1 MYKDRQFCRIYQI
14 ESMNKV
20 ILTNNFGLSRIVHG
34 QMRMGDWKM
43 SVRELSFFLEEL
55 VELGVTSFDHA
66 DIYGNYSCEAML
78 GEVLTQNQTLRNKIE
93 IITKCGIKLVSNKFP
108 DRKIKYYDYSYEHI
122 ITSANNSLKNFRT
135 DHIDLFLL
143 HRPAP
148 FFDPEAAAKAM
159 SQLKKEGKVLHFGVS
174 NFTPGQYEMLSK
186 FTEEK
191 LVTNQVEISPYH
203 LEHFENGNIDF
214 FLKENIK
221 PMAWSPLAAGKLLN
235 PHDDKGPRIL
245 RAISQVAEELNVSPV
260 DKVIYA
266 WLLNHPAII
275 LPVVGTGKIDRIK
288 SAVDALEINMTLEQ
302 WYKIYIA
309 VLGKELP

>member
-1 MYKDRQFCRIYQI
+1 MK
-14 ESMNKV
+14 KV
-20 ILTNNFGLSRIVHG
+20 NLSDNFGLSRIVHG

-43 SVRELSFFLEEL
+43 STRELSLFLEEL
-55 VELGVTSFDHA
+55 VAMGVTSFDHA
-66 DIYGNYSCEAML
+66 DIYGNYSCETML
-78 GEVLTQNQTLRNKIE
+78 GEVLSQNKDLRNKIE
-93 IITKCGIKLVSNKFP
+93 IVTKCGIKLVSDKFP
-108 DRKIKYYDYSYEHI
+108 ERKIKYYEYSYEHI
-122 ITSANNSLKNFRT
+122 ITSVNYSLKNLRT
-135 DHIDLFLL
+135 DHIDLLLL

-148 FFDPEAAAKAM
+148 FFNPEDAAKAF
-159 SQLKKEGKVLHFGVS
+159 SILKKDGKVLHFGVS
-174 NFTPGQYEMLSK
+174 NFTPGQYEMLKK

-191 LVTNQVEISPYH
+191 LVTNQVEISPYC

-245 RAISQVAEELNVSPV
+245 RAIMQVAEELNVAPV
-260 DKVIYA
+260 DKVVYA
-266 WLLNHPAII
+266 WLLKHPVTIM
-275 LPVVGTGKIDRIK
+275 PVVGTGKIDRIK
-288 SAVDALEINMTLEQ
+288 SAVNALEIDMTLEQ

>member
-1 MYKDRQFCRIYQI
+1 MSDKD
-14 ESMNKV
+14 
-20 ILTNNFGLSRIVHG
+20 LSIF
-34 QMRMGDWKM
+34 MD
-43 SVRELSFFLEEL
+43 EL
-55 VELGVTSFDHA
+55 VELGITSFDHA
-66 DIYGNYSCEAML
+66 DIYGNYSCEAKL
-78 GEVLTQNQTLRNKIE
+78 GDILTLNKGLRNKIE
-93 IITKCGIKLVSNKFP
+93 IITKCGIKLVSDKFP

-122 ITSANNSLKNFRT
+122 ITSANSSLKNFRT

-148 FFDPEAAAKAM
+148 FFDPAVAAKAI
-159 SQLKKEGKVLHFGVS
+159 SVLKKEGKVLHFGVS

-186 FTEEK
+186 FTSEK
-191 LVTNQVEISPYH
+191 LVTNQVEISPYC

-214 FLKENIK
+214 FLRENIK
-221 PMAWSPLAAGKLLN
+221 PMAWSPLAGGKLLN

-245 RAISQVAEELNVSPV
+245 RAITQVAEELNIAPI

-266 WLLNHPAII
+266 WLLKHPATIM
-275 LPVVGTGKIDRIK
+275 PVVGTGNIERIK
-288 SAVDALEINMTLEQ
+288 AAVDALEIDMTLEQ